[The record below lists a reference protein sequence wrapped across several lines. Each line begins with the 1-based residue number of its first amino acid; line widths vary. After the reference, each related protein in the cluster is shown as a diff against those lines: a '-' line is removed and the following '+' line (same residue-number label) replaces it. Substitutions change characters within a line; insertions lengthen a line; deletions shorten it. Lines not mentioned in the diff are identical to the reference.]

1 MRIQRKEE
9 KVVIGKRWNHLCAYC
24 FLTGTRCG
32 NVRKESIK
40 CTECPNLYCTKCAEK
55 MYTEFG
61 EDIFTEG
68 CPVVSL
74 RSFQTNVKVTA
85 SFFSAKNCAVAK
97 IKPSSVK
104 EW

>member
-1 MRIQRKEE
+1 MENQLKRQHRPYLQMKILWKEE
-9 KVVIGKRWNHLCAYC
+9 KVVIGKRENHLCAYD

-61 EDIFTEG
+61 EDIFTDG

-74 RSFQTNVKVTA
+74 PFLPTNV
-85 SFFSAKNCAVAK
+85 F
-97 IKPSSVK
+97 
-104 EW
+104 E